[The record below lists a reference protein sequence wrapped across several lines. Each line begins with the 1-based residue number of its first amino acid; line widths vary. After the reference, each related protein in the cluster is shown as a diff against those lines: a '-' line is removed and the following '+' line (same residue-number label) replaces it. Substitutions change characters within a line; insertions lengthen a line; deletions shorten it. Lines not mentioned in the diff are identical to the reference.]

1 MQYSSWKVT
10 VVLTGNLTDAHK
22 YQIST
27 SNGVD
32 VTCGVP
38 LKCERYKKEYHRLS
52 VVVTFLD
59 IDTVVLTGNLTDA
72 HKYQLAMVWTLYA
85 GALEV

>member
-1 MQYSSWKVT
+1 MR
-10 VVLTGNLTDAHK
+10 
-22 YQIST
+22 
-27 SNGVD
+27 
-32 VTCGVP
+32 VP

-72 HKYQLAMVWTLYA
+72 HKYQRAMVWTLYA